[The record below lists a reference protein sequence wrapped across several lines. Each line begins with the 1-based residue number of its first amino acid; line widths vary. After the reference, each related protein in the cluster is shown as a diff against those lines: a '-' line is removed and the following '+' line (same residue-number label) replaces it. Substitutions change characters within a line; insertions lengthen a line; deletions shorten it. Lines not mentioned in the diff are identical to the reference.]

1 VVDRIL
7 ALCVGYRAERS
18 AEQGDLGSVGK
29 RTVGSG
35 DRSTKVA
42 KHSLGTCSAKDSDRK
57 REERKKLF

>member
-1 VVDRIL
+1 VVDRIV
-7 ALCVGYRAERS
+7 ALCVDHGAERS
-18 AEQGDLGSVGK
+18 AEQGDLRPGGK
-29 RTVGSG
+29 RTVRLG